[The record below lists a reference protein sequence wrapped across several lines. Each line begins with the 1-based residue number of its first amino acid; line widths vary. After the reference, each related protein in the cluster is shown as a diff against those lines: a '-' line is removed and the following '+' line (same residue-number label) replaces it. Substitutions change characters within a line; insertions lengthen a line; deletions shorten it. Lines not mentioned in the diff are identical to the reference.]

1 VDKVSGPT
9 CRLGGLLEGRVHLSG
24 TSGTLVGGD
33 PWVPIS
39 HKPRSTWRRSGGD
52 EITSKRSEDMAS
64 MKPHRVHGDQKEK
77 PSSARTKANI
87 KSLESRYRG
96 LK

>member
-9 CRLGGLLEGRVHLSG
+9 CRLAGLLAGGVHLTR

-33 PWVPIS
+33 PWVPMS
-39 HKPRSTWRRSGGD
+39 HKPPSTCRRSSGD
-52 EITSKRSEDMAS
+52 EVTSKRSEEVAS

-77 PSSARTKANI
+77 PSATRTKANI
-87 KSLESRYRG
+87 MSLESRFRG